1 MYTYSDPN
9 IYIKPKTTN
18 VAGCTRNSL
27 NVVASDKG
35 VVVGRVKFL
44 EDGVYTYPPLLLFP
58 FCNAYLLFS
67 KPNDVVATSFCP
79 LCSLFLACP
88 HALVWY
94 PLVPLR
100 RLLRPMLSTRW
111 ISVN

>member
-1 MYTYSDPN
+1 MYTCSDPN

-44 EDGVYTYPPLLLFP
+44 EDGVYTYPPLLLFCCLFP
-58 FCNAYLLFS
+58 FCNAYLFFS
-67 KPNDVVATSFCP
+67 LLPVSRVPARSR
-79 LCSLFLACP
+79 
-88 HALVWY
+88 
-94 PLVPLR
+94 LVPSC
-100 RLLRPMLSTRW
+100 PSTPAFAANA
-111 ISVN
+111 VNPVDKCQLTDVLKLT